1 MCTKLESLEEEGAVP
16 PVICGPS
23 TWHCSAPA
31 MAQPKAIYQP
41 YVSLGLGARGHLE
54 ISSSFP

>member
-1 MCTKLESLEEEGAVP
+1 MCTKLESLEEEGTVP
-16 PVICGPS
+16 PAICGPS

-31 MAQPKAIYQP
+31 MAQAKASYHP
-41 YVSLGLGARGHLE
+41 CVSPGLGARGHLE